1 MADHIGRVL
10 GDRYRLLA
18 PIGSGSSGHV
28 FVADD
33 VRLRRRV
40 AVKML
45 HPALADDDAF
55 LRRFRA
61 EARAAAALN
70 HPNVMAVYD
79 WGEGEEG
86 PYLVCEHLGGGSLRS
101 VLDRGRRLSP
111 SQALLIGLEAARGL
125 DYAHR
130 RGLVHRDIKPANL
143 LFDDDGRLRIGDFGL
158 ARALAEAAW
167 TEPIGAVLG
176 TARYASPEQ
185 VSGAPID
192 GRADVY
198 SLALV
203 LVEAV
208 TGRVPFAADTT
219 VATLMGR
226 LDRPIEAPP
235 ELGPLAA
242 VVARAGRADPAERLD
257 AAGLA
262 SALQSAALTLPTPE
276 PLPLAG
282 PAPVEEVGSVD
293 DPTDV
298 GPRPG
303 GPGRPP
309 AAAAVAPPVP
319 GPPVPGPPVTPSP
332 GPTSAG
338 PAVPGQPAATGRAPA
353 DPDATVLDASV
364 LNAPVF
370 NASVLKGAPVLR
382 GAGLDATGPVAT
394 AGPEATGATPAVS
407 AASRRRGAADATVVQ
422 GAGLRGATVVQGAVA
437 PTRASRKAG
446 RRATVAETPA
456 LSRRG
461 RRRRRRWPYV
471 VLLLLV
477 LGGGVGGGSYLLV
490 SGNEAPSH
498 PLPSVIGLT
507 ELEAGTALRQLN
519 FEVDVSQEYFDA
531 SIPGQVRLQD
541 PSGGGNATLQ
551 EGKRVTLVISKGPA
565 PTAVPD
571 LAGLDQAGAGK
582 ALEAVGHVL
591 GAVTT
596 EHDETV
602 DEGLVLSWT
611 KKGESPPKGATVDL
625 VVSAGAAPRTVPN
638 LAGNTFD
645 EATASLAAI
654 GLEAERVDT
663 YTNDDDSAGKVIAAS
678 PAAGASAARGSTV
691 TLTLS
696 KGRPA
701 VPKLNGLSA
710 GEAAAALEAV
720 GLEVGSQ
727 FGPSGGEVFLSL
739 PGEGSK
745 VAPGASVTIYLL

>member
-18 PIGSGSSGHV
+18 PIGSGGSGHV

-79 WGEGEEG
+79 WGEEEG
-86 PYLVCEHLGGGSLRS
+86 GPFLICEYLGGGSLRS

-111 SQALLIGLEAARGL
+111 SQALLVGLEAARGL

-167 TEPIGAVLG
+167 TEPIGTVLG
-176 TARYASPEQ
+176 TARYAAPEQ

-192 GRADVY
+192 GKSDVY

-242 VVARAGRADPAERLD
+242 VVGRAGRPDPAERLD

-262 SALQSAALTLPTPE
+262 SALQSVALSLPTPE

-282 PAPVEEVGSVD
+282 PATVDEVGSLA

-298 GPRPG
+298 GPRPNEARPPESPPRTSAPRPFSPVPITLIPATTATAAEG
-303 GPGRPP
+303 ADAGLDATAAVATGGPETTGATPAAVGSGPGRPP
-309 AAAAVAPPVP
+309 V
-319 GPPVPGPPVTPSP
+319 GP
-332 GPTSAG
+332 
-338 PAVPGQPAATGRAPA
+338 
-353 DPDATVLDASV
+353 
-364 LNAPVF
+364 
-370 NASVLKGAPVLR
+370 
-382 GAGLDATGPVAT
+382 
-394 AGPEATGATPAVS
+394 
-407 AASRRRGAADATVVQ
+407 AADATIRQ
-422 GAGLRGATVVQGAVA
+422 AMPAATKVN
-437 PTRASRKAG
+437 
-446 RRATVAETPA
+446 RRAEPAPYVETGPQ
-456 LSRRG
+456 LSKAG
-461 RRRRRRWPYV
+461 RRRRRRWPYLV
-471 VLLLLV
+471 LLV
-477 LGGGVGGGSYLLV
+477 LVLAGGGAAAAYVLTS
-490 SGNEAPSH
+490 NRAPSI
-498 PLPSVIGLT
+498 PLPNVVDQP
-507 ELEAGTALRQLN
+507 ELQAATTLRNLK
-519 FEVDVSQEYFDA
+519 FDVDLRQEYFDG
-531 SIPGQVRLQD
+531 STPGLVRLQQ
-541 PSGGGNATLQ
+541 PQGGGSATLK
-551 EGKRVTLVISKGPA
+551 EGSKVTLVVSKGPP
-565 PTAVPD
+565 PTPVPD
-571 LAGLDQAGAGK
+571 LASLDEEGARK
-582 ALEAVGHVL
+582 ALEAAGHVL
-591 GAVTT
+591 GQVTRT
-596 EHDETV
+596 NDENV
-602 DEGLVLSWT
+602 AEGVVLNWT
-611 KKGESPPKGATVDL
+611 QKGESPPKGATIDL
-625 VVSAGAAPRTVPN
+625 VVSAGPAPRVVPSVEGRTYDDAAAA
-638 LAGNTFD
+638 LA
-645 EATASLAAI
+645 EV
-654 GLEAERVDT
+654 GLEAERVDV
-663 YTNDDDSAGKVIAAS
+663 YTDDDGSAGKVVSSA
-678 PAAGASAARGSTV
+678 PGGGAEVTRGSTV
-691 TLTLS
+691 TLTVS
-696 KGRPA
+696 KGQPA

-710 GEAAAALEAV
+710 DEATAALQAV
-720 GLEVGSQ
+720 GLTLGST
-727 FGPSGGEVFLSL
+727 FGPSSGDVFLSL
-739 PGEGSK
+739 PGEGTK
-745 VAPGASVTIYLL
+745 VRPGASVTIYLL